1 MQYALVRFFKH
12 VKRRMIPKRDDE
24 DIVITKHGPP
34 PHDQVGRPRT
44 GIPHR
49 VKHLQHEQYATTA
62 GAAVNS
68 VICWCRRQSARA
80 S

>member
-1 MQYALVRFFKH
+1 MQYVSTRLLEYVDRE
-12 VKRRMIPKRDDE
+12 MILRRDDE
-24 DIVITKHGPP
+24 DIVIAKHGPP